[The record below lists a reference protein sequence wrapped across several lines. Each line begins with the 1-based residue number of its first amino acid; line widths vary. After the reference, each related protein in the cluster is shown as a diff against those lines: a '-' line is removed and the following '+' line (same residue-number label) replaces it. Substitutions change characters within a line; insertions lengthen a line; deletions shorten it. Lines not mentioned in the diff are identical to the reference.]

1 MTNRTCPWQV
11 DTLYPAQGGPYF
23 HEALNKI
30 IGTEIVA
37 RQPVHGFLCIDKEV
51 HLCSRIDYQI
61 YTCIVEVQDV
71 CLHAVLGTVYCQL
84 ASSLCYKGCDWL
96 TPFG

>member
-1 MTNRTCPWQV
+1 MANRTCPWQV

-51 HLCSRIDYQI
+51 HLYSRIDYQI
-61 YTCIVEVQDV
+61 YTCIVFMLFWGWFTVSLRQACV
-71 CLHAVLGTVYCQL
+71 IKAVSG
-84 ASSLCYKGCDWL
+84 
-96 TPFG
+96 